1 MSRYHETYRG
11 HVQASQLDLIGHMN
25 IQYYHTTISLAMQ
38 NIFRLLGHTPDM
50 FKNEGKGFAAVEQHC
65 RYKSELLAGDIIH
78 MMSGLKDFTSKSITI
93 HHQLFNSSTGE
104 VSFDCEMTVL
114 HFDMK
119 NRKVT
124 SFSEDQ
130 LSHLESMK
138 LNEGEA

>member
-38 NIFRLLGHTPDM
+38 NLFKLLDHTSDM
-50 FKNEGKGFAAVEQHC
+50 FRTEGKGFAAVEQHC
-65 RYKSELLAGDIIH
+65 KYKSELLAGDIIH
-78 MMSGLKDFTSKSITI
+78 MMSGIKDFTTKSITV

-104 VSFDCEMTVL
+104 LSFDCVMTAL

-119 NRKVT
+119 NRKVI
-124 SFSEDQ
+124 SFNDEQ
-130 LSHLESMK
+130 LAHLTAMK
-138 LNEGEA
+138 LNDGEA